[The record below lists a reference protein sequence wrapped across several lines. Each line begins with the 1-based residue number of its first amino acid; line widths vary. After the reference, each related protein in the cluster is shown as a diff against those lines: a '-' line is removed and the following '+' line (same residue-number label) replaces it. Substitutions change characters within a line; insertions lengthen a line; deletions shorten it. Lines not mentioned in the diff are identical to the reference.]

1 MRLRLL
7 PVAIAGILAVPALP
21 TVAATALATIPSL
34 AGDPTIQAEKKVITS
49 ADQMPRRKY
58 KIAKL
63 PSELLEAPKADLKA
77 AVDALDKDLALDL
90 ATLDIRD
97 RATRTGLIGTRA
109 QIAMFRGDY
118 AAAQRF
124 LRDVRAQQE
133 KEADKLTSGIMLET
147 LAATLAAGGTPEA
160 QRERFRSEVAAR
172 WGALPWAVV
181 GDNLKGAKGQMEL
194 LSKNVIVGSFRTS
207 LDPAAKNL
215 GLDVP
220 APIVAGIVSSRNAI
234 ELVTPVKDD
243 AVAVLQGLVDRN
255 QVAKADN
262 WTPRLVTL
270 PADAKAKPVVV
281 GIWDSGTDVDLFRKA
296 ANPGIAFD
304 KDAKPVTALVRPMGD
319 AQKRLPMLKRFVK
332 GSMDVRA
339 AVDSEDA
346 RAFKKH
352 VSSLKPDEVKQFTED
367 LAAVGMWVHGT
378 HVAGIAVEGNPF
390 AQVTAVAMH
399 WSNDSAPQLPT
410 PERAARNAAAYRV
423 AVEHFKKAGAR
434 VVNMSWRYGPS
445 FYEGALAYHNVG
457 KTPEERKEIAKR
469 IFAVEKQAL
478 LDAITDAPGILF
490 VAGSGNE
497 DNSADFS
504 EYIPAGFQLP
514 NLITAGAVDQAGTET
529 AFSTFGK
536 TVVIHANGFEVVS
549 YMPGGEKTKLS
560 GTSMASPQIANLAA
574 KLFAVKPELTPV
586 QAKALILQGADRN
599 GRVNLANP
607 KKTMQLAGYGG

>member
-63 PSELLEAPKADLKA
+63 PSELLESPKADLEA
-77 AVDALDKDLALDL
+77 AVDALDKDLAEDL

-319 AQKRLPMLKRFVK
+319 AQKRLPMLKQFVK
-332 GSMDVRA
+332 GSMDLRA

-410 PERAARNAAAYRV
+410 PERAARNAASYRV

-536 TVVIHANGFEVVS
+536 TVVVHANGFEVVS

>member
-21 TVAATALATIPSL
+21 ALAATALATIPSL
-34 AGDPTIQAEKKVITS
+34 ASDPTIQAEKKVITS

-63 PSELLEAPKADLKA
+63 PSELLDAPKAELKA
-77 AVDALDKDLALDL
+77 AVDALDKDLAEDL

-97 RATRTGLIGTRA
+97 RATRTSLISTRA

-118 AAAQRF
+118 VAAQQF
-124 LRDVRAQQE
+124 LREVRAQQE
-133 KEADKLTSGIMLET
+133 KEADKLTSGLMLET
-147 LAATLAAGGTPEA
+147 LAATLAAGGTPQA
-160 QRERFRSEVAAR
+160 QRERFKAEMTAR
-172 WGALPWAVV
+172 WGALPWPVV
-181 GDNLKGAKGQMEL
+181 GDNLKGAKGQMEI

-220 APIVAGIVSSRNAI
+220 APLVAGIVSSRNAI
-234 ELVTPVKDD
+234 ELVAPVKDD
-243 AVAVLQGLVDRN
+243 AVAVLQALVDRN
-255 QVAKADN
+255 QVAKADT

-304 KDAKPVTALVRPMGD
+304 KDARPVTALVRPMGE
-319 AQKRLPMLKRFVK
+319 AQKRLPMLKQFVK
-332 GSMDVRA
+332 GSMDLRA

-352 VSSLKPDEVKQFTED
+352 VSALKPDEVKQFTED

-399 WSNDSAPQLPT
+399 WSNDSVPQLPT
-410 PERAARNAAAYRV
+410 PERAARNAASYRV

-457 KTPEERKEIAKR
+457 KSPEERKEIAKK

-504 EYIPAGFQLP
+504 DYIPAGFQLP

-529 AFSTFGK
+529 SFSTFGK

-574 KLFAVKPELTPV
+574 KLFAVKPELTPA
-586 QAKALILQGADRN
+586 QAKELILQGAERN

-607 KKTMQLAGYGG
+607 KKTLQLAGYGA

>member
-63 PSELLEAPKADLKA
+63 PSELLESPKADLEA
-77 AVDALDKDLALDL
+77 AVDALDKDLAEDL

-220 APIVAGIVSSRNAI
+220 APLVAGIVSSRNAI

-410 PERAARNAAAYRV
+410 PERAARNAASYRV

-536 TVVIHANGFEVVS
+536 TVVVHANGFEVVS

>member
-63 PSELLEAPKADLKA
+63 PSELLESPKADLEA
-77 AVDALDKDLALDL
+77 AVDALDKDLAEDL

-410 PERAARNAAAYRV
+410 PERAARNAASYRV

-536 TVVIHANGFEVVS
+536 TVVVHANGFEVVS

>member
-21 TVAATALATIPSL
+21 ALAATALATIPSL
-34 AGDPTIQAEKKVITS
+34 ASDPTIQAEKKVITS

-63 PSELLEAPKADLKA
+63 PSELLDAPKAELKA
-77 AVDALDKDLALDL
+77 AVDALDKDLAEDL

-97 RATRTGLIGTRA
+97 RATRTSLISTRA

-118 AAAQRF
+118 VAAQQF
-124 LRDVRAQQE
+124 LREVRAQQE
-133 KEADKLTSGIMLET
+133 KEADKLTSGLMLET
-147 LAATLAAGGTPEA
+147 LAATLAAGGTPQA
-160 QRERFRSEVAAR
+160 QRERFKAEMTAR
-172 WGALPWAVV
+172 WGALPWPVV
-181 GDNLKGAKGQMEL
+181 GDNLKGAKGQMEI

-220 APIVAGIVSSRNAI
+220 APLVAGIVSSRNAI
-234 ELVTPVKDD
+234 ELVAPVKDD
-243 AVAVLQGLVDRN
+243 AVAVLQALVDRN
-255 QVAKADN
+255 QVAKADT

-304 KDAKPVTALVRPMGD
+304 KDARPVTALVRPMGE
-319 AQKRLPMLKRFVK
+319 AQKRLPMLKQFVK
-332 GSMDVRA
+332 GSMDLRA

-352 VSSLKPDEVKQFTED
+352 VSALKPDEVKQFTED

-410 PERAARNAAAYRV
+410 PERAARNAASYRV

-457 KTPEERKEIAKR
+457 KSPEERKEIAKK

-504 EYIPAGFQLP
+504 DYIPAGFQLP

-529 AFSTFGK
+529 SFSTFGK

-574 KLFAVKPELTPV
+574 KLFAVKPELTPA
-586 QAKALILQGADRN
+586 QAKELILQGAERN

-607 KKTMQLAGYGG
+607 KKTLQLAGYGA

>member
-63 PSELLEAPKADLKA
+63 PSELLESPKAELEA
-77 AVDALDKDLALDL
+77 AVDALDKDLAEDL

-410 PERAARNAAAYRV
+410 PERAARNAASYRV

-457 KTPEERKEIAKR
+457 KTPEERKEIARK

-536 TVVIHANGFEVVS
+536 TVVVHANGFEVVS